1 MNRILITGASGF
13 IGQHVVDA
21 AVARGYEVVA
31 LVRDRGA
38 YRGAS
43 DHVMVV
49 EGDVR
54 DPAGVRAAMEGC
66 DGVVHAAAVYSFDP
80 GKAEEMRSVNVGGT
94 RNVLQSALA
103 AGVERVVY
111 TGTVGGTAFSR
122 SALATETNVAG
133 PESMSGPYKR
143 SKFEAE
149 RVARDF
155 GAQGAPIVIVCPTA
169 PIGPGDRKPTP
180 TGRIVR
186 DYMRRRMPAFVDT
199 GLNFVHVKDVADGH
213 VLALERGTLGA
224 RYLLG
229 NTEGNLTL
237 IQAFRILAE
246 LTEVAAPRFRLPYAA
261 ALLAAGASELYGRA
275 LSRPPAI
282 PLEAVRMSRSP
293 MWVDPTW
300 SVRTL
305 GLPQTPVRQA
315 FQDAVEWF
323 ACRAGDW
330 SLR

>member
-13 IGQHVVDA
+13 IGHHVVEA
-21 AVARGYEVVA
+21 AVTRGYEVVA
-31 LVRDRGA
+31 LVRDRDA
-38 YRGAS
+38 YRDPGN
-43 DHVMVV
+43 HVVVV

-54 DPAGVRAAMEGC
+54 DPDCVHTAMDGC
-66 DGVVHAAAVYSFDP
+66 DGVIHVAAVYSFDP
-80 GKAEEMRSVNVGGT
+80 GMAREMRSVNVGGT
-94 RNVLQSALA
+94 RNVLHSALA

-122 SALATETNVAG
+122 TTLATESDVAG

-149 RVARDF
+149 QVAQEF
-155 GAQGAPIVIVCPTA
+155 GARGAPIAIVCPTA

-186 DYMRRRMPAFVDT
+186 DYMCRRMPAFVDT
-199 GLNFVHVKDVADGH
+199 GLNFVHVKDVAEGH
-213 VLALERGTLGA
+213 ILALERGAFGD

-229 NTEGNLTL
+229 NTDGNLTL
-237 IQAFRILAE
+237 AQAFHMLAE
-246 LTEVAAPRFRLPYAA
+246 LTDVAAPRLRLPYAA
-261 ALLAAGASELYGRA
+261 ALLAAWVSELHGRVRQ
-275 LSRPPAI
+275 RPPAI
-282 PLEAVRMSRSP
+282 PLEAVRMSRRP

-323 ACRAGDW
+323 ASASAGEC
-330 SLR
+330 